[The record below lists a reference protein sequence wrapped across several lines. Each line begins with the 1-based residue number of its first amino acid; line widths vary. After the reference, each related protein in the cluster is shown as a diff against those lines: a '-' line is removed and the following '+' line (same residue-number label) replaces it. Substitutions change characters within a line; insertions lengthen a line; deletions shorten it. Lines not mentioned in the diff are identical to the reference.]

1 MIQTVTAAQIATPVD
16 LESIVN
22 IALAV
27 LSGVGAVGQLHTAAN
42 AASQIVGPR
51 RLRWSCM

>member
-16 LESIVN
+16 PESIAN
-22 IALAV
+22 MAPAV

-51 RLRWSCM
+51 RLRFSCM